1 MRVKLSLILALTLVS
16 LGSFAQSQR
25 LVADKIVAQVGDKII
40 LKSDIDN
47 AIADMRR
54 GETPIT
60 ISPCEMIESQ
70 MIQKALVLQ
79 AQKDSL
85 PVSDDELEAQL
96 DNQVRGFIMRFGSQ
110 QALEEIA
117 GKTVFQLK
125 EDFRVVFRERNLAD
139 QMRRKIL
146 ENVKISPIET
156 QAYFDKIPKDSLKF
170 YETQLELSQIVIY
183 PKANKDVDEYV
194 TKQLYDIKRQVE
206 AGGKSFEQMAK
217 TYSQDPGSKENGGQ
231 YTLNRNDKGMWD
243 PTFMATAF
251 RLREGQISSVV
262 KSKFGLHIIQLVSRS
277 GDDAV
282 VRHILMIP
290 PITDDEVKI
299 GIDRMDSIRSKIVAG
314 NMQFGEAVNRFS
326 DDENSKFSGGTIM
339 APDGSTYLTYDQL
352 DPTMVKAVKD
362 MKVGEI
368 SAPSSFTDER
378 GRKAIRV
385 LFLRDKIQPHRE
397 NMKDDY
403 DRISNRA
410 LAEKKEGVMKRWFDE
425 HIASYYVNI
434 DPDYGQC
441 TNLGEWLSAA
451 ARNNPSSGTMK

>member
-1 MRVKLSLILALTLVS
+1 MRVKTSLFIVLVAAS
-16 LGSFAQSQR
+16 LGAHAQTQKII
-25 LVADKIVAQVGDKII
+25 ADKIVAQVGDKII

-47 AIADMRR
+47 AIADIKR
-54 GETPIT
+54 GDAKMEVT
-60 ISPCEMIESQ
+60 PCEMIESQ

-85 PVSDDELEAQL
+85 PVSDDEIEAQL
-96 DNQVRGFIMRFGSQ
+96 DNQVRGFVMRFGSKE
-110 QALEEIA
+110 ALEEIA

-146 ENVKISPIET
+146 ENIKISPVET
-156 QAYFDKIPKDSLKF
+156 QAYYDKIPKDSLKF
-170 YETQLELSQIVIY
+170 YETQLEMSQIVIY

-217 TYSQDPGSKENGGQ
+217 IYSDDPGSKENGGQ

-262 KSKFGLHIIQLVSRS
+262 KSKFGFHIIQLVSRS

-282 VRHILMIP
+282 VRHILRIP

-299 GIDRMDSIRSKIVAG
+299 GIDRLDSVRAKIKSG
-314 NMQFGEAVNRFS
+314 TMQFGEAVNKIS
-326 DDENSKFSGGTIM
+326 EDEGSKFSGGAIM
-339 APDGSTYLTYDQL
+339 GNDGSTYLTYDQL
-352 DPTMVKAVKD
+352 DTSMVSAVKD
-362 MKVGEI
+362 LKKGDI
-368 SAPSSFTDER
+368 SAPQAFTDER
-378 GRKAIRV
+378 GRKAIR
-385 LFLRDKIQPHRE
+385 LLYLRDRTAPHRE

-410 LAEKKEGVMKRWFDE
+410 LAEKKDAAMKSWFDE
-425 HIASYYVNI
+425 HISTYYVNV
-434 DPDYGQC
+434 DPDYNKC
-441 TNLGEWLSAA
+441 ANLGEWLQAA
-451 ARNNPSSGTMK
+451 EKSNGVTTQK